1 MFFCFVSPLN
11 RKPHERL
18 ILKVMEESSMVGLVF
33 WKDDSAWSVWTGLEQ
48 GVDRVGGYRQDWR
61 RGQE

>member
-1 MFFCFVSPLN
+1 
-11 RKPHERL
+11 
-18 ILKVMEESSMVGLVF
+18 MVGLVF